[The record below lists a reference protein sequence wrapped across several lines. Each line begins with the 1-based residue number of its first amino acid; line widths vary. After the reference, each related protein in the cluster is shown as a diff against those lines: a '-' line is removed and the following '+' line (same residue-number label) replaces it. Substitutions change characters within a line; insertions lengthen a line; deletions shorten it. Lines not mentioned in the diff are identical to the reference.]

1 MSVTI
6 ERHGRYDL
14 KAMKMKDTALARAFI
29 HGVAGAGIVAEAKG
43 KTVDDAMEALKAA
56 VAEVEEERTAAR
68 RHIDATGFDVPT
80 AAEFERALGAAKISD
95 RHWDMLHA
103 HAAAGDDGLSAEG
116 LAKAAGYKSQTAAN
130 TQYGKLGEAIAG
142 AVGVE
147 LPRSTMHADAAV
159 ATGVLASPGEQRDGN
174 FVWVMHPELREA
186 LSQ

>member
-29 HGVAGAGIVAEAKG
+29 HGVTGAGIVAEAKG

-80 AAEFERALGAAKISD
+80 PAEFERALGAAKISD

-103 HAAAGDDGLSAEG
+103 HAASGDDGLTAAG
-116 LAKAAGYKSQTAAN
+116 LAKAAGYKSQNAAN
-130 TQYGKLGEAIAG
+130 TQYGKLGEAIAE

-147 LPRSTMHADAAV
+147 MPRTAMHEDVAAG
-159 ATGVLASPGEQRDGN
+159 TGVLAEPGAEREGE

-186 LSQ
+186 LAE